1 MGPLVT
7 SNKICASRF
16 SAATLAWALLLFISS
31 PGFAQLPAETIQ
43 LGGRAGWDT
52 IALLENTV
60 FTDGWQGGE
69 DIVLEDWRERVD
81 ATSDLLVTFDGHLG
95 DEAGNYDLDPGGA
108 RVVDVLRRFGAGA
121 AAFNGREMVSYVPRG
136 SALLTPYSQPG
147 SFSIQLWLYPIR
159 VNEGASIVRWR
170 GALLNAGSPVLQ
182 ELRFEVDDGRLHW
195 TLSNLISEAQ
205 PDGNRSISSVRLSAR
220 RGLIP
225 ERWSHHGLRFDAA
238 TGQLSYRV
246 DGVPE
251 AIVYLSE
258 SGEEDGSAHA
268 IVFGSD
274 TGDGLVVGEG
284 YHGVMDELHIAA
296 DATIGPRP
304 TRYSGESGSAVT
316 APLFL
321 GSRGTRVERVRVHA
335 HKPGL
340 TEVRTWY
347 RLAGGVVSDDL
358 RAALDAPWREL
369 PLDGEL
375 APDERGAWI
384 QLRFDLLSDA
394 ERRESPRVRQA
405 HIVYRPEL
413 PPPTPRAVTGIGI
426 PGGVEIAWDPVV
438 TEDLAGYRVYFGER
452 PRRYIGTANRVSP
465 LDVGLDT
472 TVRIEGLRPDG
483 AYVFAVESY
492 DLHGRQ
498 SRLSTEIQVRAGR
511 RER

>member
-1 MGPLVT
+1 M
-7 SNKICASRF
+7 SSKIRSSRLTR
-16 SAATLAWALLLFISS
+16 AILPVLLFSRVVS

-69 DIVLEDWRERVD
+69 DIVLDDWRERVD
-81 ATSDLLVTFDGHLG
+81 DASDLLVSFDGHLG
-95 DEAGNYDLDPGGA
+95 DEAGNYDLEPGGA
-108 RVVDVLRRFGAGA
+108 RIVDVIRRFGAGA
-121 AAFNGREMVSYVPRG
+121 AAFDGRAMVSYVPRG
-136 SALLTPYSQPG
+136 SALLTPYAQPG

-182 ELRFEVDDGRLHW
+182 ELRFEIDDSRLHW
-195 TLSNLISEAQ
+195 TLSNVISEAHL
-205 PDGNRSISSVRLSAR
+205 DGGRSISSIRLSAR

-225 ERWSHHGLRFDAA
+225 ERWSHHQLRFDAA

-251 AIVYLSE
+251 AITYLSE
-258 SGEEDGSAHA
+258 SGEEGGSART
-268 IVFGSD
+268 IIFGSD

-296 DATIGPRP
+296 DASIDPRP
-304 TRYSGESGSAVT
+304 TRYSGESGSAFT
-316 APLFL
+316 APMFL
-321 GSRGTRVERVRVHA
+321 GSRGTRVESVRVLA
-335 HKPGL
+335 HKPGR

-347 RLAGGVVSDDL
+347 RLAGGIVSDDL
-358 RAALDAPWREL
+358 RSALDAPWREL
-369 PLDGEL
+369 PADGEL
-375 APDERGAWI
+375 SPDERGAWI

-394 ERRESPRVRQA
+394 ERQESPRVRHA
-405 HIVYRPEL
+405 RIVYRPEL
-413 PPPTPRAVTGIGI
+413 PPPTPRALTGTGI

-452 PRRYIGTANRVSP
+452 PRRYVGTANHISP
-465 LDVGLDT
+465 VDVGLDT
-472 TVRIEGLRPDG
+472 TFRIEGLRPDG